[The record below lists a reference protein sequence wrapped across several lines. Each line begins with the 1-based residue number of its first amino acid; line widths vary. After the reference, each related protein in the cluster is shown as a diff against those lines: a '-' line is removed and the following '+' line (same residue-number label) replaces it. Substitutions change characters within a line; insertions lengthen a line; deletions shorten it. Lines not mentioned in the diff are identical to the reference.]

1 MVALVGVTG
10 LTIDVGLAGMAR
22 QQLQNAADA
31 AALSAA
37 GVLTRGMDVGAATQ
51 AAVDASAA
59 NEVLGSPTVL
69 DPSRDVVV
77 GAWDEGQQDVVPW
90 SPARGELAVRV
101 TARRTNDS
109 ANGPVPVYFSMVGR
123 TTAEISASAVVRV
136 AASNGPRSP
145 LQMIVLQEAS
155 ERFSSAWSQAID
167 AGWSLF
173 STVQGA
179 GISRDEVGFAAF
191 NDGIKLSAAYE
202 QVTMGL
208 HHLWG
213 TDNAPRSLDNHYQS
227 VRGDTPSGYANPGAA
242 VAWARGRFSASGRQG
257 TAKVIIL
264 VSRGLPAGADDGIA
278 EQYRSY
284 AVQQADAAAGEG
296 IKIHT
301 VTLTPIYYDD
311 YDSGGA
317 DFQFNQSLAR
327 NGGYALRTDQ
337 ASGLRQLLN
346 TIGALEVGKPHLV
359 G

>member
-136 AASNGPRSP
+136 AASNVPRSP

-155 ERFSSAWSQAID
+155 ERFSGAWSQAID

-213 TDNAPRSLDNHYQS
+213 TDNAPRSLDYHYQS

-264 VSRGLPAGADDGIA
+264 VSRGLPVGADDGIA

-301 VTLTPIYYDD
+301 VTLTPIYYDE
-311 YDSGGA
+311 YEPGGA